1 MIMKEKVIIQ
11 GMSCRLYGDKS
22 AERIVFWFTG
32 AHERDSVAGVCEHLW
47 KHAGQEPFLMVICE
61 VEHWNAQLSP
71 WYAEAI
77 YGTEDFAGK
86 GKETLNWLQ
95 EACIPYL
102 EQQYHILEKHGQLF
116 IGGYS
121 LAGLFAL
128 WAFYESDIFTG
139 VAACSASLWFPHW
152 AEYMRE
158 HTIHPGSLIY
168 LSLGIKEEKTRNA
181 VMATVG
187 DATRSLYQQYCSDP
201 RVAETVLEWNPG
213 NHFTQPDERVFKGFA
228 WLLDHNS
235 RKNFGYKEY
244 GKKRETNISAPE
256 KRNAAYYES
265 SR

>member
-1 MIMKEKVIIQ
+1 M
-11 GMSCRLYGDKS
+11 
-22 AERIVFWFTG
+22 
-32 AHERDSVAGVCEHLW
+32 
-47 KHAGQEPFLMVICE
+47 
-61 VEHWNAQLSP
+61 
-71 WYAEAI
+71 
-77 YGTEDFAGK
+77 
-86 GKETLNWLQ
+86 
-95 EACIPYL
+95 
-102 EQQYHILEKHGQLF
+102 
-116 IGGYS
+116 
-121 LAGLFAL
+121 

-152 AEYMRE
+152 AEYVRE